1 MQNSQ
6 FPNKRD
12 FSYLDK
18 LSTEELEALICQDFQ
33 LEQETESD
41 VDMILYITEVL
52 ENRRG
57 DKNKA
62 NDVDTAWKS
71 FNEKYRP
78 YPGDGTSLFEF
89 KEDANVVDISSA
101 KPAKKFRMGAR
112 FASIAAV
119 VAVVLVAGTATAHAL
134 GFDLLGQI
142 ARWTQETFGFVSQDS
157 DFSDATPVFESFETA
172 LKEYGVVDQ
181 VLPTRIPDV
190 YECEAI
196 EVDETPQYIKFL
208 GKYAS
213 ASGELSITINHYY
226 SNIDLIS
233 PIYEID
239 EGAEVYVFNG
249 IEHFIM
255 VNSEFTRI
263 SWIQGSNECS
273 ILCALSK
280 GDAEK
285 MIDSI
290 YERK

>member
-41 VDMILYITEVL
+41 LDMILYITEVL
-52 ENRRG
+52 DNRRG

-62 NDVDTAWKS
+62 DDVDTAWKS
-71 FNEKYRP
+71 FNENYRP

-89 KEDANVVDISSA
+89 KEDTNAVDISSA

-112 FASIAAV
+112 VASIAAV
-119 VAVVLVAGTATAHAL
+119 VAIVLVAGTATAHAL

-157 DFSDATPVFESFETA
+157 DFSDTAPVFESFEIA
-172 LKEYGVVDQ
+172 LKEYGITDP
-181 VLPTRIPDV
+181 VLPTWMPDV
-190 YECEAI
+190 YECKEI
-196 EVDETPQYIKFL
+196 KVEETPQYISFF
-208 GKYAS
+208 GSYYY
-213 ASGELSITINHYY
+213 GGEELSLTINSYFD
-226 SNIDLIS
+226 NNNLIS
-233 PIYEID
+233 PTYEID
-239 EGAEVYVFNG
+239 EGAEIYVVNE
-249 IEHFIM
+249 IKHYIM

-273 ILCALSK
+273 ILCSLSK